1 MDCSS
6 RPATACDWYWNFDW
20 DLILI
25 TSAPG
30 APGANVYSVTVDP
43 SNQFLYAC
51 NDGAAN
57 ISGYT
62 FTGGKFTPIPGSP
75 FSAGHHPDF
84 IAVL

>member
-1 MDCSS
+1 ME
-6 RPATACDWYWNFDW
+6 W
-20 DLILI
+20 DLTFI

-43 SNQFLYAC
+43 SNQFIYAC

-62 FTGGKFTPIPGSP
+62 FGKLTPIPGSP
-75 FSAGHHPDF
+75 FPAGHHPDF